1 MIAIGKT
8 RTRLVVLIFT
18 VAMIYA
24 SFCSTTCG
32 FGVCPYQEG
41 RSSSHDCD
49 HPSSSHSS
57 GSHHHGPKE
66 RDCSDHHHPSV
77 NLVKADGL
85 PQFESTKADDVLITQ
100 FVSNLSDGA
109 SLSFNV
115 SSFFDLGSP
124 PTPRNPLYQ
133 RISVLRI

>member
-8 RTRLVVLIFT
+8 RTRFVAAIFT

-24 SFCSTTCG
+24 SFCSATCG
-32 FGVCPYQEG
+32 FGVCPYQEQ

-49 HPSSSHSS
+49 YPSSSHSS
-57 GSHHHGPKE
+57 GSQHHEPKD
-66 RDCSDHHHPSV
+66 RNCSNHHHPSV

-85 PQFESTKADDVLITQ
+85 PEFEPTKADEILLTELL
-100 FVSNLSDGA
+100 SNVSDGD
-109 SLSFNV
+109 SLILNV

-124 PTPRNPLYQ
+124 PTPNDPL
-133 RISVLRI
+133 